1 MSTHTRF
8 IAKLEKILNLLKNS
22 KLEYLKASEAAN
34 LTDDKRFFNQ
44 QSTLRNRF
52 FQDITSLLRRR
63 NVEVENLQIHRLN
76 FERMATSTL
85 IKNNISHIQRAMD
98 CDGKLLELYDEAM
111 VLAPDV
117 ENLKFHQET
126 IAAALAVSAHSL
138 EKSSFVLES

>member
-76 FERMATSTL
+76 FEQMVTSTL
-85 IKNNISHIQRAMD
+85 IKNNISHVQRAMD

-117 ENLKFHQET
+117 ENLKFHQEK

>member
-34 LTDDKRFFNQ
+34 LPDDKRFFNQ

-76 FERMATSTL
+76 FEQMATYTL
-85 IKNNISHIQRAMD
+85 IKNNISHIQRAID

-117 ENLKFHQET
+117 ENLKFHQEK
-126 IAAALAVSAHSL
+126 IAAALAVSTHSL

>member
-1 MSTHTRF
+1 MSTHTRY

-76 FERMATSTL
+76 FEQMVTSTL
-85 IKNNISHIQRAMD
+85 IKNNISHVQRAMD

-111 VLAPDV
+111 VLAPDG
-117 ENLKFHQET
+117 ENLKFHQEK